1 MVKMSLDRMNLLRA
15 SAHGKYVCKTVEW
28 DKSIFNTM
36 VYIYIYLSY
45 DTFLHFFILLVK
57 VLHVFICLQQMT
69 GKMWIFFF
77 FIADRI
83 RFNGKK
89 ILVSLV
95 LAM

>member
-1 MVKMSLDRMNLLRA
+1 MVNMSLDRMNLLRA

-36 VYIYIYLSY
+36 VYIYIYIYPMTHFSI
-45 DTFLHFFILLVK
+45 FFILLVK

-77 FIADRI
+77 LLQTI

-95 LAM
+95 LTM